1 MKHYRLSNFKNFTI
15 QNLQDKLSIDKKIR
29 TKNKTF
35 IELFTILLFVA
46 TKEDSNTKKNTN
58 RDFKKANQS
67 LNIEKKESIIIKK
80 IKRFKYDKNNQILN
94 KLLLDKSKSQN
105 IEIQ

>member
-1 MKHYRLSNFKNFTI
+1 LKHYRLSNFKNFTI

-46 TKEDSNTKKNTN
+46 TKEDSNTKKNAN
-58 RDFKKANQS
+58 KDFKEANQS
-67 LNIEKKESIIIKK
+67 LNIEKKKSIIIKEVK
-80 IKRFKYDKNNQILN
+80 KLKYDNNNQILD

-105 IEIQ
+105 IKIQ